1 MPLVYNVHTPSK
13 TYALAFKDG
22 ETYEGLISRLT
33 LKASSS
39 PDNAASYFSAIKAQR
54 DGAGVVYEYEGERW
68 ALEDDSDLEI
78 LLTRFPPGS
87 ASSAT
92 LHMNPPHARAHFEP
106 DTRRSSKVESGGSQG
121 RPAQDKPAV
130 SAMKDN
136 SRLSKQEGSRQGV
149 VRDLGNGDAR
159 ARGSDSPAKTKQA
172 RPASSGAHAHFPPD
186 LGPVPKASHTEPGNY
201 RSAVSTP
208 AAAHH
213 FPHASH
219 AGNAQVA
226 SALTRPAKGEKVELV
241 GRTLGTDKDAHGHT
255 HQMLAPALTGEGGKN
270 GRAPSVMSAVSRKSR
285 YGDNSAEPLWET
297 KKRAWLEFHN
307 GTGVRTVMG
316 KVGKID
322 NVRMLL
328 KPGYKG
334 VYVSR
339 SFAIKAQLVDRKYSM
354 GSSGYTGLQNLG
366 QVAITVA
373 GRTAHH
379 SAMMSEEAHF
389 DVVLGR
395 QWVERMNVKIDPN
408 DQTILTYMDTGDA
421 IPCDIVVLKDEQG
434 NKIHIT

>member
-1 MPLVYNVHTPSK
+1 M
-13 TYALAFKDG
+13 
-22 ETYEGLISRLT
+22 
-33 LKASSS
+33 
-39 PDNAASYFSAIKAQR
+39 
-54 DGAGVVYEYEGERW
+54 
-68 ALEDDSDLEI
+68 
-78 LLTRFPPGS
+78 
-87 ASSAT
+87 
-92 LHMNPPHARAHFEP
+92 
-106 DTRRSSKVESGGSQG
+106 
-121 RPAQDKPAV
+121 

-297 KKRAWLEFHN
+297 KKRAWLEVRPILPTLLAVYLEEYGIITLSCCLCVTHRVEGVCN
-307 GTGVRTVMG
+307 GIPDYQADVDLWRRCTSPESGPKYARAKWRHRT
-316 KVGKID
+316 
-322 NVRMLL
+322 
-328 KPGYKG
+328 
-334 VYVSR
+334 
-339 SFAIKAQLVDRKYSM
+339 
-354 GSSGYTGLQNLG
+354 
-366 QVAITVA
+366 
-373 GRTAHH
+373 
-379 SAMMSEEAHF
+379 
-389 DVVLGR
+389 
-395 QWVERMNVKIDPN
+395 
-408 DQTILTYMDTGDA
+408 
-421 IPCDIVVLKDEQG
+421 
-434 NKIHIT
+434 